1 MTPSPTPRRPC
12 PPRLPCPRAGTRC
25 STRPPG
31 TISACVR
38 ARDSPR
44 PRRCSFWNISTGET
58 TWDRPQVMNAVEK
71 LGFKDL
77 LQVREV
83 HEVLGL
89 DSCANLNKVGA

>member
-1 MTPSPTPRRPC
+1 
-12 PPRLPCPRAGTRC
+12 
-25 STRPPG
+25 
-31 TISACVR
+31 
-38 ARDSPR
+38 
-44 PRRCSFWNISTGET
+44 
-58 TWDRPQVMNAVEK
+58 MNAVEK